1 MCAPRFA
8 SVLIRFIN
16 DQWWVVEGIENVG
29 NENAEPTNRYFLNHG
44 RSFAT
49 RDEAFAYGLE
59 LANALG
65 FDETQVM
72 ESHSDSEK

>member
-1 MCAPRFA
+1 MCAPQFA

-16 DQWWVVEGIENVG
+16 DQWWVVEGIEN
-29 NENAEPTNRYFLNHG
+29 AEPNNRHFLNHG

-65 FDETQVM
+65 FDETRVI